1 MSQLEIERHLDAL
14 YNDFDNVMNMD
25 EETACKRYNV
35 DSKSEILEVIQDEID
50 VCKSRLQPEE
60 DDGGMDYDALCK
72 VLGLS
77 RYA

>member
-60 DDGGMDYDALCK
+60 DDGMDYDALCK